1 MDKRTPIDMQEFLN
15 DISVPDLSGPLDL
28 FSKDATHEQKD
39 IFAIEKRKA
48 WDKSVEA
55 RCDFTRRVRL
65 TRRADTFFISLW
77 QKSLY
82 GRTLTDIKGDDS
94 MVAFFADSISP
105 LIRDILGEELNTG
118 AWCIVTTP
126 KRRHLVKNFA
136 TRISEMIASQ
146 LNIPFYEDVA
156 FCHSKQRIGAVFTMN
171 NLTDKLQQWL
181 DTPSAERDWNEGAIL
196 LLQLTN
202 NTIMYRNLSIN
213 PKGKAEFIEGKLRAF
228 LKARREVEAHDEVNI
243 MQEQVDAIV
252 ASRTEFSNKDTN
264 PATDFKA
271 GKRADHDSLPEDIQA
286 LYVENLDITHRM
298 RELHLRLRLLSD
310 STKQV
315 PAAERKPLLDE
326 FINLDKKLHANW
338 DTYDHYVTKAESAAN
353 TETNESEE
361 EQTKETEI
369 GQSPT
374 DQLAEQPEDATP
386 SKPKSKSK
394 SKK

>member
-1 MDKRTPIDMQEFLN
+1 
-15 DISVPDLSGPLDL
+15 
-28 FSKDATHEQKD
+28 
-39 IFAIEKRKA
+39 
-48 WDKSVEA
+48 
-55 RCDFTRRVRL
+55 
-65 TRRADTFFISLW
+65 
-77 QKSLY
+77 
-82 GRTLTDIKGDDS
+82 
-94 MVAFFADSISP
+94 
-105 LIRDILGEELNTG
+105 
-118 AWCIVTTP
+118 
-126 KRRHLVKNFA
+126 
-136 TRISEMIASQ
+136 
-146 LNIPFYEDVA
+146 
-156 FCHSKQRIGAVFTMN
+156 MN

-213 PKGKAEFIEGKLRAF
+213 PKGKAEFIEGKLSAF

-243 MQEQVDAIV
+243 MQEQVDSIV
-252 ASRTEFSNKDTN
+252 ASRIEFKEHNEAK
-264 PATDFKA
+264 DFKA
-271 GKRADHDSLPEDIQA
+271 GKRADHDSLPEEIQA

-353 TETNESEE
+353 TETKESEE

-369 GQSPT
+369 GQSQT
-374 DQLAEQPEDATP
+374 DQLAVQPGDVTP

>member
-1 MDKRTPIDMQEFLN
+1 MNHKLTE
-15 DISVPDLSGPLDL
+15 
-28 FSKDATHEQKD
+28 
-39 IFAIEKRKA
+39 
-48 WDKSVEA
+48 
-55 RCDFTRRVRL
+55 RL
-65 TRRADTFFISLW
+65 
-77 QKSLY
+77 Q
-82 GRTLTDIKGDDS
+82 
-94 MVAFFADSISP
+94 AF
-105 LIRDILGEELNTG
+105 
-118 AWCIVTTP
+118 
-126 KRRHLVKNFA
+126 
-136 TRISEMIASQ
+136 
-146 LNIPFYEDVA
+146 
-156 FCHSKQRIGAVFTMN
+156 
-171 NLTDKLQQWL
+171 L
-181 DTPSAERDWNEGAIL
+181 DTPREERDWNEGAIL

-213 PKGKAEFIEGKLRAF
+213 PKGKAEFIEGKLRSF

-252 ASRTEFSNKDTN
+252 ASRTEFKEHNEAK
-264 PATDFKA
+264 DFKA

-315 PAAERKPLLDE
+315 PASERKPLLDE

-353 TETNESEE
+353 TETKE

-369 GQSPT
+369 SPSPT